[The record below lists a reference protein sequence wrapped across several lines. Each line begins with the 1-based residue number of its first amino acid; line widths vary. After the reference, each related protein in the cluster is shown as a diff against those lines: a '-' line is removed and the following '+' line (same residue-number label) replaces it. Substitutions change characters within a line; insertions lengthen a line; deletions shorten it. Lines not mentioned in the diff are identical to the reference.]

1 MAISKTRQRLR
12 AAREVRIRA
21 RVKIERE
28 EHELCAR
35 TLASTTR
42 DLAAAQ
48 AALEAAVVALGEAEA
63 EHQHAV
69 RGERDALVRLVRA
82 LMDQRGWS
90 IAETGR
96 RVGVT
101 RDLAHRAATSGASVP
116 TLRKMLAELQR
127 GAS

>member
-1 MAISKTRQRLR
+1 MALSKTRQRLR
-12 AAREVRIRA
+12 AAREARIIV
-21 RVKIERE
+21 RVKLERD
-28 EHELCAR
+28 EHELCKR
-35 TLASTTR
+35 TLAIAER
-42 DLAAAQ
+42 DLARAQ
-48 AALEAAVVALGEAEA
+48 AALDAAVTALGEAEA

-82 LMDQRGWS
+82 LMEQRGWT

-101 RDLAHRAATSGASVP
+101 RSLAHRAATGGASVS
-116 TLRKMLAELQR
+116 TLRKMLTALER